1 MKVSAFFTAL
11 LVFSIA
17 QPLWAADDGFRDAV
31 TGMEFVPVP
40 AGCFQMG
47 DGFGDGAAN
56 ERPPHEV
63 CVENF
68 NIGKYEVTQGEWQK
82 IMGSNPSRF
91 GGCGDDCPVE
101 NVGGDDA
108 QEFIRRLNRKSG
120 RSYRLPTEAEWEYA
134 ARSGGKREKYSGGDN
149 VDLAAWYSGN
159 AGGAS
164 HPVGRKQSNGLG
176 IFDMSGNVLEPVLSN
191 VEGWVD
197 GYDEQSSSP
206 GQKPPEF
213 PMLRGG
219 CWYDGQRGVRAS
231 DRGNYA
237 PAGQA
242 SGCLGL
248 RLAF

>member
-1 MKVSAFFTAL
+1 MKVSALFTAL
-11 LVFSIA
+11 LAFSIA
-17 QPLWAADDGFRDAV
+17 QPLWAAGGFKDAV

-56 ERPPHEV
+56 ERPLHQV
-63 CVENF
+63 CVAGF
-68 NIGKYEVTQGEWQK
+68 NIGKYEVTQGEWKK

-91 GGCGDDCPVE
+91 SGCGDGCPVE
-101 NVGGDDA
+101 NVGREDA
-108 QEFIRRLNRKSG
+108 QEFIRRLNRKSD
-120 RSYRLPTEAEWEYA
+120 RRYRLPSEAEWEYA
-134 ARSGGKREKYSGGDN
+134 ARSGGRREKFSGGDD
-149 VDLAAWYSGN
+149 VDAVSWYSGN

-164 HPVGRKQSNGLG
+164 HAVGQKRPNGLG

-191 VEGWVD
+191 VEEGGVH
-197 GYDEQSSSP
+197 DEERLR
-206 GQKPPEF
+206 PELQEPF
-213 PMLRGG
+213 PILRGG

-248 RLAF
+248 RLVSSPD